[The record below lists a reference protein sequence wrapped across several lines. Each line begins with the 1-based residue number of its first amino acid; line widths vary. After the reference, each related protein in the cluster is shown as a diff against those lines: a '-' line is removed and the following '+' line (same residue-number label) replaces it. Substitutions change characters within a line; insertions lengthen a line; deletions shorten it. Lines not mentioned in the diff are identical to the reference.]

1 MYFNFS
7 PDIVQIQSRKKV
19 QFRFHVQIQTRLKAS
34 RPTASSALRMAS
46 STTAVMSM
54 PGFPTPPTDP
64 QSGVQAEP
72 TFPETWRHG
81 LHRPPLKRI
90 LRRRQMLNAP
100 VAGVVAPPTGAPG
113 HPGCGLAVA
122 AAVVQSVPERQ
133 RQHPIQWQKRE
144 LGLQRKL

>member
-90 LRRRQMLNAP
+90 LLRRQMLNAP
-100 VAGVVAPPTGAPG
+100 GAGVVAPPTGAPG

-122 AAVVQSVPERQ
+122 AAVVQSVPVKGN
-133 RQHPIQWQKRE
+133 HWV
-144 LGLQRKL
+144 LAAAAASSV

>member
-7 PDIVQIQSRKKV
+7 PDIVQIQSRKRQI
-19 QFRFHVQIQTRLKAS
+19 QFRFKFRLHVQIQTRLKAS
-34 RPTASSALRMAS
+34 RPTASSALSMAS

-100 VAGVVAPPTGAPG
+100 GAWFVTKTVRRKKERGV
-113 HPGCGLAVA
+113 
-122 AAVVQSVPERQ
+122 
-133 RQHPIQWQKRE
+133 
-144 LGLQRKL
+144 